1 MRKSPIVLALALA
14 GCQTTLDPNYALQL
28 ESYRLT
34 LTSNQ
39 AVEVA
44 RANAEAARYSALAE
58 IGHRGGPQAQ
68 QLAILALA
76 LSGKGGGES
85 RPSGDI
91 VQCSWVMANLS
102 PVAVLVSVAPR
113 SNQGA
118 SLVRMRPALNQ
129 TPPAMVSVP
138 SRP

>member
-58 IGHRGGPQAQ
+58 IYKHYVRETIVTFEKEPVADVEQEPKRQPQPRVDRKASNSPSWPSLCRGRRA
-68 QLAILALA
+68 A
-76 LSGKGGGES
+76 S
-85 RPSGDI
+85 RPFG
-91 VQCSWVMANLS
+91 LS
-102 PVAVLVSVAPR
+102 YSQTYQR
-113 SNQGA
+113 
-118 SLVRMRPALNQ
+118 VRRIEP
-129 TPPAMVSVP
+129 
-138 SRP
+138 